1 MTPSPASS
9 PAPSPAFRTTVVVT
23 TTGRVVCMENVRT
36 MAEAEEVAEPFMREE
51 DNMAVTLGVGPVTV
65 TVEEMCRGQWVPAWT
80 RTVVP

>member
-1 MTPSPASS
+1 MTPSPT
-9 PAPSPAFRTTVVVT
+9 PAPSPSFRTTVVVT
-23 TTGRVVCMENVRT
+23 ATGRVICMENVRT

-65 TVEEMCRGQWVPAWT
+65 TVEEMCCGQWVPAWT